1 MDLKARLQKFSK
13 CEQVE
18 SAIASNDGRLLI
30 ADDDPD
36 QLSLLESIFKAEYA
50 VTLCISGKD
59 ALTALSCNF
68 HVALLD
74 IKMEDIS
81 GLDVATEIWKSQPE
95 TQIIFNTGYAGDY
108 PDREIIGKYHVFAYV
123 KKTDDKE
130 ILKAHV
136 KSAVEHSQL
145 IGKYKELNET
155 LAEKVRRKVEK
166 IREKDAQLL
175 QAAKM
180 ASLGELA
187 AGIAHQNNN
196 STTYIETSRDSLI
209 KLIPKKDRLLNQLL
223 ASGIE
228 PDDKTH
234 LIDLGEK
241 IAVHYS
247 LHPLQNSDDIEEASE
262 SLASELRKKGIKNPD
277 LLAEGILGLHLDDV
291 LAGHWE
297 SEFNRLIHFAVS
309 GQIFII
315 DLLNAYRAVAAHLRN
330 IGAGTRRLYQTAQ
343 SLKTFAS
350 KGQRLRMDVDIH
362 EGIDNTIELVSTNK
376 CMKCVKITKA
386 YDAPKIDCNPGILQ
400 QVWQNL
406 LLNAGQA
413 MENGGEIKI
422 DTYQKDEKNIGV
434 KFSDTGLGIPEQ
446 YRSKIF
452 DPYFTTK
459 DRSKGMGLGLNMSYR
474 IIELH
479 GGTIKVQSK
488 VGEGTEFEI
497 ILPINPRPHGRGL
510 IPKG

>member
-1 MDLKARLQKFSK
+1 MNLKARLQKFNK
-13 CEQVE
+13 CEPVE
-18 SAIASNDGRLLI
+18 SVMASNAGRLLI
-30 ADDDPD
+30 VDDDPD
-36 QLSLLESIFKAEYA
+36 QLSLLESIFKREYV
-50 VTLCISGKD
+50 VTICMSGKD
-59 ALTALSCNF
+59 ALTALSSNF

-74 IKMEDIS
+74 IKMEGIS
-81 GLDVATEIWKSQPE
+81 GLDVAIEIWKNQPE

-108 PDREIIGKYHVFAYV
+108 PDREIISKYHVFAYV

-136 KSAVEHSQL
+136 KSAVGHSQL
-145 IGKYKELNET
+145 IEKYKELNEN
-155 LAEKVRRKVEK
+155 LAKMVLRKVEK
-166 IREKDAQLL
+166 IRQKDAQLL

-223 ASGIE
+223 ASGIGSDE
-228 PDDKTH
+228 KTH
-234 LIDLGEK
+234 LIELGEK

-247 LHPLQNSDDIEEASE
+247 LHPRQNTDDIEEAS
-262 SLASELRKKGIKNPD
+262 SVLASELKKKGIKNPD
-277 LLAEGILGLHLDDV
+277 LLAEKIFGLKLDDV
-291 LAGHWE
+291 LADYWE
-297 SEFNRLIHFAVS
+297 PDFNRLIHFAES
-309 GQIFII
+309 GKVFII

-330 IGAGTRRLYQTAQ
+330 IGAGTTRLYQTAQ
-343 SLKTFAS
+343 SLKMFAS
-350 KGQRLRMDVDIH
+350 KEQRLRTDVDIH

-376 CMKCVKITKA
+376 CMKQVNIAKT
-386 YDAPKIDCNPGILQ
+386 YNAPNISCNPGILQ

-413 MENGGEIKI
+413 MKNGGEIKI
-422 DTYQKDEKNIGV
+422 ETCLKDENTISV
-434 KFSDTGLGIPEQ
+434 KFSDNGPGIPDH

-479 GGTIKVQSK
+479 GGTIEVQSK
-488 VGEGTEFEI
+488 VGEGTKFEI
-497 ILPINPRPHGRGL
+497 ILPINP
-510 IPKG
+510 